1 MTLDESV
8 HGMRL
13 RVIERAHVQGNVSA
27 VCRELGISRTVFY
40 RWRQRLERYGID
52 GVHPRRQGA
61 RAGRPVA
68 TAPEVERLVLGI
80 AISAATWGS
89 RRIAAYLARTW
100 RVRLAPSTVQR
111 LLRRV
116 GLATRR
122 ARLTVLEQ
130 QAARTA
136 GLLTERTRQRLW
148 RARYG
153 RTRHVDAKEPGEL
166 VCLDTFYIGRLK
178 GVGKV
183 WQITACD
190 AASSTGWPACCP
202 PMMRRP
208 PPRSCAR
215 SLSRTTGAPGG
226 RCAVSSPMVGPS
238 SRGHLMRLAASS
250 GSGTRAPNRATPGPT
265 ASSSACRA
273 RFSRS
278 TGGWCSGAATSRRA
292 RRCNGPSMAS
302 CGTTTPSAR
311 TKAIASAVEP
321 RLRWSGAWRHSDVI
335 HHSGTAKVST
345 PFRVWTD

>member
-13 RVIERAHVQGNVSA
+13 RVIERAQAQGNVSA

-40 RWRQRLERYGID
+40 RWRHRLERYGVD
-52 GVHPRRQGA
+52 GVQPRRQRA

-80 AISAATWGS
+80 AISAATWGC
-89 RRIAAYLARTW
+89 RRIAAYLAQTW
-100 RVRLAPSTVQR
+100 RVRVAPSTVQR

-153 RTRHVDAKEPGEL
+153 RTRHVEAKEPGEL
-166 VCLDTFYIGRLK
+166 GCLDTFYIGRLK

-190 AASSTGWPACCP
+190 AASSYGLAGLRPAHDAAAAAAFRREVVVPHDRRAGWPVRRVLTDGGPEFQGAFAMACRQLGLRHTRTKP
-202 PMMRRP
+202 RHAWTNGFVERLQGTILQEHWRVVFRRRYFTTRAALQRTLDGFMRYYNTQRP
-208 PPRSCAR
+208 HQGYRVR
-215 SLSRTTGAPGG
+215 GRTPAALVWG
-226 RCAVSSPMVGPS
+226 V
-238 SRGHLMRLAASS
+238 AAS
-250 GSGTRAPNRATPGPT
+250 
-265 ASSSACRA
+265 
-273 RFSRS
+273 
-278 TGGWCSGAATSRRA
+278 
-292 RRCNGPSMAS
+292 
-302 CGTTTPSAR
+302 
-311 TKAIASAVEP
+311 
-321 RLRWSGAWRHSDVI
+321 
-335 HHSGTAKVST
+335 
-345 PFRVWTD
+345 